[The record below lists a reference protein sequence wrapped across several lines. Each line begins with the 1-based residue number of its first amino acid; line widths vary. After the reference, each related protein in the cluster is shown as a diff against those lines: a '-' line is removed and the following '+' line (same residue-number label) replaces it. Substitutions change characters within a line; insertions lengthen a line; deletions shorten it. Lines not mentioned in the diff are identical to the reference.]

1 MPSLLIIVFVFQ
13 LALHLIN
20 TVGAPIINDIVSFP
34 VLLPCAPLQGRL
46 LDKNGNT
53 DFFFFKLLSPY
64 LAMVSLH
71 QILSYRRYF
80 RRLSD

>member
-34 VLLPCAPLQGRL
+34 LQGRL

-53 DFFFFKLLSPY
+53 DFCFLNFFLP
-64 LAMVSLH
+64 
-71 QILSYRRYF
+71 I
-80 RRLSD
+80 

>member
-53 DFFFFKLLSPY
+53 DFFF
-64 LAMVSLH
+64 
-71 QILSYRRYF
+71 
-80 RRLSD
+80 